1 MKKDELLAKNLVNYS
16 CKIKAKEKV
25 LIEFPHCA
33 RNLVQELIKEIY
45 KVGAYPFL
53 HIKDAKLM
61 RSLLLG
67 TTAEHSKLCTKY
79 MKPIFEDMDAYIG
92 ISGGDNV
99 YEISDVPSK
108 QVQIYSI
115 NYSKPIHHDIRV
127 EKTKWV
133 ILKYPTDGFA
143 QLANMSSEAFEKYFY
158 DVCCLNYQKMNDAMT
173 PLKNLMESTDK
184 VRIVAPNT
192 DLTFSIKGIKAI
204 KCAGEMNIPDG
215 EIYTAPVKNSVNGKI
230 TYNIPTIYDGKRFD
244 NVCLEFKDGKII
256 NATCS
261 NGGNLSLNK
270 ILDTDEGARYVGEFS
285 FGLNPYILEPML
297 DILFDEKICGSI
309 HFTPGSC
316 YNDAYNGNQSAVHWD
331 MVLCQRKEYGGG
343 EIWFDDKLIRRD
355 GLFVLDELKG
365 LNPDALK
372 WKILFIKLIY

>member
-1 MKKDELLAKNLVNYS
+1 MENDAILAKNLVNYS
-16 CKIKAKEKV
+16 CKIQKGEKV
-25 LIEFPHCA
+25 LIEFSPDA
-33 RNLVQELIKEIY
+33 KNLVNEIIREVY
-45 KVGAYPFL
+45 SKNAYPFL
-53 HIKDAKLM
+53 HMTDSSLK
-61 RSLLLG
+61 RSLLMG
-67 TTAEHSKLCTKY
+67 SSAEYAKLCTKY

-92 ISGGDNV
+92 ISAGDNV
-99 YEISDVPSK
+99 YETSDVPAS
-108 QVQIYSI
+108 QMQTYSLY
-115 NYSKPIHHDIRV
+115 YSKPIHHDIRV

-133 ILKYPTDGFA
+133 ILKYPTGAFA
-143 QLANMSSEAFEKYFY
+143 QLAGMSNEEFNKFY
-158 DVCCLNYQKMNDAMT
+158 YNVCNLNYQKMNDAMT
-173 PLKNLMESTDK
+173 PLKELMEKTDK
-184 VRIVAPNT
+184 VHIIAPNT

-215 EIYTAPVKNSVNGKI
+215 EVYTAPVKDSVNGKI
-230 TYNIPTIYDGKRFD
+230 TYNVPTLYNGQRFD
-244 NVCLEFKDGKII
+244 NVCLEFKNGKII

-270 ILDTDEGARYVGEFS
+270 IFDTDEGARYVGEFS

-331 MVLCQRKEYGGG
+331 MVLNQRKEYGGG
-343 EIWFDDKLIRRD
+343 EIWFDDVLIRKD

-365 LNPDALK
+365 LNPENLK
-372 WKILFIKLIY
+372 

>member
-1 MKKDELLAKNLVNYS
+1 MKKDEILAKNLVNYS

-25 LIEFPHCA
+25 LIEFQPCA
-33 RNLVQELIKEIY
+33 QNLVNELIKEIY

-53 HIKDAKLM
+53 HMKDAKLT

-67 TTAEHSKLCTKY
+67 TTAEHSNLCTKY

-99 YEISDVPSK
+99 YEASDVPSK
-108 QVQIYSI
+108 QMQLYSI

-127 EKTKWV
+127 KKTKWV
-133 ILKYPTDGFA
+133 ILKYPTGGFA
-143 QLANMSSEAFEKYFY
+143 QLANMSSEAFEEYFY
-158 DVCCLNYQKMNDAMT
+158 NVCNLDYQKMNDAMT
-173 PLKNLMESTDK
+173 PLKELMERNDK

-215 EIYTAPVKNSVNGKI
+215 EVYTAPVKNSVNGKI

-261 NGGNLSLNK
+261 NGGNLALNK

-316 YNDAYNGNQSAVHWD
+316 YDDAYNGNQSAVHWD

-343 EIWFDDKLIRRD
+343 EIWLDDKLVRKD

-372 WKILFIKLIY
+372 